1 MFRRGKE
8 HAGDSA
14 SSISAVQEFLAAHKE
29 VDVLCLVQVKIFLSK
44 ILILKQFTVQCTSPF
59 IQPDFLETGYKMVLQ
74 GYDSVFSVTR

>member
-29 VDVLCLVQVKIFLSK
+29 VDVICLVQVEIFLFLSK
-44 ILILKQFTVQCTSPF
+44 ISILLSSALHPSYSQTS
-59 IQPDFLETGYKMVLQ
+59 
-74 GYDSVFSVTR
+74 